1 MSWIQD
7 AGHGGSDPGAV
18 AYGNTEKIY
27 TLEAALYV
35 DKRLAELG
43 VASDLTRSSDVTI
56 NPEPRTTKVK
66 KYKKCIS
73 HHFNAGGGRGVE
85 TIHSIYSNGKFE
97 QILIEEFR
105 NAGYP
110 VRPRPVY
117 TRKNSS
123 GGDYYYMHR
132 LTGNCRTTILEY
144 EFVDGPQSEKIK
156 DKSYREGMYECVVRA
171 ICLDE
176 GVSYVWPGSGQK
188 PAPKPEPTPVK
199 PPKENLAVDG
209 YLGPKTISALQRY
222 FGTPVDGYISKPS
235 LVIKTMQKWLGVKQD
250 GYLGPITISAL
261 QKRLGTPV
269 DGVISKP
276 SLVIKELQRRLN
288 KGNLG

>member
-7 AGHGGSDPGAV
+7 AGHGGSDSGAV
-18 AYGNTEKIY
+18 AKGNTEKVY

-43 VASDLTRSSDVTI
+43 IASVMTRTSDVTV
-56 NPEPRTTKVK
+56 NPEARTAKVK

-73 HHFNAGGGRGVE
+73 HHFNAGGGSGSE

-97 QILIEEFR
+97 QLLIEEFR
-105 NAGYP
+105 KAGYP
-110 VRPRPVY
+110 VRPKPVY
-117 TRKNSS
+117 SRKNSS

-156 DKSYREGMYECVVRA
+156 DKTYREGMYECVIRA
-171 ICLDE
+171 ICREE
-176 GVSYVWPGSGQK
+176 GVSYGGPGSGQTPK
-188 PAPKPEPTPVK
+188 PKPEPVD
-199 PPKENLAVDG
+199 PPKENLKVDG
-209 YLGPKTISALQRY
+209 YFGPKTISALQRY
-222 FGTPVDGYISKPS
+222 FGTPVDGIISKPS
-235 LVIKTMQKWLGVKQD
+235 LVIKALQIWLGVKED
-250 GYLGPITISAL
+250 GYFGPITITAL

-269 DGVISKP
+269 DGKISKP

-288 KGNLG
+288 RGNLG